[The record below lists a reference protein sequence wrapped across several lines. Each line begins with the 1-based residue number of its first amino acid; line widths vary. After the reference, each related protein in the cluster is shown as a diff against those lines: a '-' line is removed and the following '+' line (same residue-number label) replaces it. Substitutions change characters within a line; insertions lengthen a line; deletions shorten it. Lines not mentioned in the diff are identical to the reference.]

1 MIFQI
6 LKRLEFELFL
16 PTFYQVEGSD
26 VISPCDSWQKEAE
39 EITQPFLD
47 ALGDDYSVC
56 CQGMMSFCS
65 FFFILILE
73 STLICSLVIFQNCR
87 LLFCFRHCV
96 LSSAELYESFL

>member
-6 LKRLEFELFL
+6 LKRLEFKLFL

-26 VISPCDSWQKEAE
+26 VISPDSWQKEAN
-39 EITQPFLD
+39 EITQAFLD

-65 FFFILILE
+65 FF
-73 STLICSLVIFQNCR
+73 VIN
-87 LLFCFRHCV
+87 
-96 LSSAELYESFL
+96 S